1 MPYHLI
7 PKQEIEKS
15 KLNEQIIRETARQ
28 VVKDFATFGMDIAF
42 PDDLNYAYDQLFEQ
56 LKVIIFDLMQV
67 NPSRLSALL
76 YQIDVDEKKI
86 RGNAP
91 EMFSEHEWISDL
103 ILEREF
109 LKVLTRHYFKSHP
122 GM

>member
-1 MPYHLI
+1 MPYQLI

-15 KLNEQIIRETARQ
+15 KLNEQIIQETARQ
-28 VVKDFATFGMDIAF
+28 VVKDFATFGMDIEF
-42 PDDLNYAYDQLFEQ
+42 PDNIHYAYDQLFDQ
-56 LKVIIFDLMQV
+56 LKVIVFDLMQV

-86 RGNAP
+86 KSNIP
-91 EMFSEHEWISDL
+91 EIFAEHEWISDL

-109 LKVLTRHYFKSHP
+109 LKVLTRHYFRSQP
-122 GM
+122 GV